1 MRISDWSSDVCS
13 SDLVIC
19 LVAEIGPALRGDPD
33 AVDID
38 DIQRIISDPRSIGNV
53 ERIILSPQESVRAEI
68 KFLCAAMGGDAFG
81 HDGPEPAPRFAIL
94 LDRIDVP
101 QLDARQ
107 REREGRREIAP
118 HRIRSEAHTSE
129 LQSLLRISYAVFCFK
144 KNTTHH
150 TLHK

>member
-1 MRISDWSSDVCS
+1 MIRRQPRSTRLDTLFPYTTLFRS
-13 SDLVIC
+13 
-19 LVAEIGPALRGDPD
+19 
-33 AVDID
+33 
-38 DIQRIISDPRSIGNV
+38 ISDPRSIGNV

-118 HRIRSEAHTSE
+118 HRIGGEIHAVE
-129 LQSLLRISYAVFCFK
+129 GIPWRIEIMARERRAGVGA
-144 KNTTHH
+144 
-150 TLHK
+150 LG